1 MLTLSQI
8 KEHCR
13 LELDQTEEDNLL
25 KVYGRAAWRL
35 VQSRCGRKLFEVAPP
50 EGATEDQL
58 NDEEFL
64 RTLLPVDAPEN
75 ALPVTDDVRVAML
88 LVVAHWF
95 KHREAVT
102 EATSSGAKDLPLAF
116 DALINPYRWITL

>member
-1 MLTLSQI
+1 MLTLQVI

-13 LELDQTEEDNLL
+13 LELDETEEDSLL

-35 VQSRCGRKLFEVAPP
+35 VESRSGRKLFEVAP
-50 EGATEDQL
+50 EGATEEQL
-58 NDEEFL
+58 NDEDFL
-64 RTLLPVDAPEN
+64 RPLLPAGAPES
-75 ALPVTDDVRVAML
+75 ALPVTDDVRLAML
-88 LVVAHWF
+88 LLVAHWF

-116 DALINPYRWITL
+116 GALIDPYRWITL

>member
-1 MLTLSQI
+1 MLTLQVI

-13 LELDQTEEDNLL
+13 LELDQTEEDGLL

-35 VQSRCGRKLFEVAPP
+35 VESRSGRKLFEVVP
-50 EGATEDQL
+50 EGATEEQL
-58 NDEEFL
+58 NDEDFL
-64 RTLLPVDAPEN
+64 RPLLPVGAPEN

-95 KHREAVT
+95 KNREAVT

>member
-13 LELDQTEEDNLL
+13 LELDQTEEDSLL

-35 VQSRCGRKLFEVAPP
+35 VESRSGRKLFEVVPP

-58 NDEEFL
+58 NDEDFL
-64 RTLLPVDAPEN
+64 RPLLPAGAPEN
-75 ALPVTDDVRVAML
+75 SLPVTDDVRVAML
-88 LVVAHWF
+88 LLVAHWF
-95 KHREAVT
+95 KNREAVT

-116 DALINPYRWITL
+116 DALVNPYRWITL